1 MPKQLYGHKHAKA
14 RGVPA
19 EPAAVGV
26 WLTLMAGLPEE
37 LQHRAIIAAATE
49 AGLELAADS
58 RDSFAAALVEYGSE
72 RRADCDEA
80 WIGVLLELCSD
91 FGVPLG
97 DVADADVADAGADAA
112 ERAGATELLGALR
125 RHRVVC
131 NEPPPP
137 PPLREGVAV
146 LAVLEE
152 DEEWHEARVVKLIP
166 PPSGRGA
173 PLVLVRFVEWQKV
186 QETSRAKVVPLA
198 EVADDEDAAEA
209 EGECELC
216 RRSLALTFHHLVPVA
231 THGRY
236 LGKCLPHGVAEAA
249 SDRGPAPQPSREFLH
264 SYGAMLCRF
273 CHSTVHRFAPN
284 AVLAER
290 FNTLDKLR
298 EQPPLAR
305 FVEFA
310 SRQRQSACLCR

>member
-152 DEEWHEARVVKLIP
+152 DEEWHESRVVKQI
-166 PPSGRGA
+166 
-173 PLVLVRFVEWQKV
+173 
-186 QETSRAKVVPLA
+186 
-198 EVADDEDAAEA
+198 
-209 EGECELC
+209 
-216 RRSLALTFHHLVPVA
+216 
-231 THGRY
+231 
-236 LGKCLPHGVAEAA
+236 
-249 SDRGPAPQPSREFLH
+249 
-264 SYGAMLCRF
+264 
-273 CHSTVHRFAPN
+273 
-284 AVLAER
+284 
-290 FNTLDKLR
+290 
-298 EQPPLAR
+298 
-305 FVEFA
+305 
-310 SRQRQSACLCR
+310 